1 LKPMSPRERVITAM
15 RNQMPD
21 RVPVAPDISNMIP
34 ARMTGKPFWDIY
46 IHDDPPLWRA
56 YITAIERLG
65 IDGWFIYGDMRFRYP
80 GESAERIQAMVE
92 TVERKV
98 VTWAGVRGSIDY
110 TYEQTYYL
118 ADPPTR
124 TRKAV
129 ADLERDWKLAKAF
142 LAEPVGWDSSVLEV
156 QRRALG
162 DKGAL
167 GVHQSYPGLQC
178 WPYVWLDGG
187 IQKGV
192 EWYYDRHDL
201 IMEVRELHERQCLKE
216 MEMVLDAKPDF
227 VIFGGSGTI
236 TLQSP
241 AIARELCLPTLKKL
255 TRMAKQAGMTNMLHS
270 CGKERDLVKMC
281 VEETD
286 LGCINPLEVP
296 PQGDCD
302 LAELKRAFGAKIALM
317 GNLHTTEVMLKGT
330 RQTVLDASRKAIEDA
345 GANGGF
351 ILSTGDQ
358 CGRDTPDENVR
369 AMVEAAERW
378 GRY

>member
-1 LKPMSPRERVITAM
+1 MTALTSRERMVLAM
-15 RNQMPD
+15 QNKKPD

-34 ARMTGKPFWDIY
+34 ARLTGRPFWDIY
-46 IHDDPPLWRA
+46 IDDRPPLWKA
-56 YITAIERLG
+56 YIDAVDRFG
-65 IDGWFIYGDMRFRYP
+65 IDGWFIYGDMQFKYP
-80 GESAERIQAMVE
+80 GATPERVSARIEADD
-92 TVERKV
+92 RKIL
-98 VTWAGVRGSIDY
+98 TFAGTRGGMDY
-110 TYEQTYYL
+110 TYEQTYYR

-129 ADLERDWKLAKAF
+129 RDLDRDWKLAKAF
-142 LAEPVGWDSSVLEV
+142 LSEPTGWDGTVLEE

-162 DKGAL
+162 DRGAL

-187 IQKGV
+187 IEKGV

-236 TLQSP
+236 TLQGP
-241 AIARELCLPTLKKL
+241 KIARELCLPTLKKL
-255 TRMAKQAGMTNMLHS
+255 TRMAKEAGMPNMLHS
-270 CGKERDLVKMC
+270 CGKEREWVQMC

-302 LAELKRAFGAKIALM
+302 LAEIKAAFGTKIALM

-330 RQTVLDASRKAIEDA
+330 PETVLEASRKAIEDA
-345 GANGGF
+345 GAGGGF
-351 ILSTGDQ
+351 ILSSGDQ
-358 CGRDTPDENVR
+358 CGRDTPDENIMALIEVAR
-369 AMVEAAERW
+369 TY

>member
-1 LKPMSPRERVITAM
+1 MTALTSRERMVLAM
-15 RNQMPD
+15 QNKKPD

-34 ARMTGKPFWDIY
+34 ARLTGRPFWDIY
-46 IHDDPPLWRA
+46 IDDRPPLWKA
-56 YITAIERLG
+56 YIDAVDRFG
-65 IDGWFIYGDMRFRYP
+65 IDGWFIYGDMQFKYP
-80 GESAERIQAMVE
+80 GATPERVSARIEADD
-92 TVERKV
+92 RKIL
-98 VTWAGVRGSIDY
+98 TFAGTRGGMDY
-110 TYEQTYYL
+110 TYEQTYYR

-129 ADLERDWKLAKAF
+129 RDLDRDWKLAKAF
-142 LAEPVGWDSSVLEV
+142 LSEPTGWDGTVLEE

-162 DKGAL
+162 DRGAL

-187 IQKGV
+187 IEKGV

-236 TLQSP
+236 TLQGP
-241 AIARELCLPTLKKL
+241 KIARELCLPTLKKL
-255 TRMAKQAGMTNMLHS
+255 TRMAKEAGMPNMLHS
-270 CGKERDLVKMC
+270 CGKEREWVQMC

-302 LAELKRAFGAKIALM
+302 LAEIKAAFGTKIALM

-330 RQTVLDASRKAIEDA
+330 PETVLEASRKAIEDA
-345 GANGGF
+345 GAGGGF
-351 ILSTGDQ
+351 ILSSGDQ
-358 CGRDTPDENVR
+358 CGRDTPDENIR
-369 AMVEAAERW
+369 AMVEAVERW
-378 GRY
+378 GKY